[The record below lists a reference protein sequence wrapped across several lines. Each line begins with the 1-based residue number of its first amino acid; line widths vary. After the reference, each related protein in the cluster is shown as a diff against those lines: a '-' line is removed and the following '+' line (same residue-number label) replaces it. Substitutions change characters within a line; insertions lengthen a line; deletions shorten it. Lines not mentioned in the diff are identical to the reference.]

1 MKIEHKDSVWGCSC
15 HKGTQAGNINPAWRR
30 THKKARTVWKMAMH
44 IGKYDA
50 LIKRV

>member
-1 MKIEHKDSVWGCSC
+1 MKIENKDSTYQCC

-30 THKKARTVWKMAMH
+30 AHKKARTIWKMKMFT
-44 IGKYDA
+44 GKYQD